1 MQPPLVITLTLP
13 TSPAIAFEMFSQK
26 EHVANWWG
34 PKGMDMEIKTFDF
47 RPGGIFHYVL
57 KAGNGFEMWGK
68 FTYLEIEAPNR
79 ITLINSF
86 SNAVAET
93 VPAPVVP
100 FGADWPL
107 EMWTE
112 YRFEKSVDQTLIT
125 LTSFPQNASE
135 ASEQLFFENHH
146 NMKLG
151 FKGTFDALEEYLERI
166 QRNRKSVD

>member
-1 MQPPLVITLTLP
+1 MYQSLEITMILLA
-13 TSPAIAFEMFSQK
+13 SPAIAFDMFSQK

-34 PKGMDMEIKTFDF
+34 PKGMEMEIKTFDF

-68 FTYLEIEAPNR
+68 FNYLEIEAPNR

-86 SNAVAET
+86 SNAEAET

-112 YRFEKSVDQTLIT
+112 YRFEPAGKQTLMT

-135 ASEQLFFENHH
+135 ASKQLFFENHH

-166 QRNRKSVD
+166 HHNQ

>member
-1 MQPPLVITLTLP
+1 MFDPFQLTQTLP
-13 TSPAIAFEMFSQK
+13 TTTKKAFDLFSKK
-26 EHVANWWG
+26 EHLANWWG
-34 PKGMDMEIKTFDF
+34 PKGMEIDIKTFDF

-68 FTYLEIEAPNR
+68 FTYLEIEVPNR

-86 SNAVAET
+86 SNALAET
-93 VPAPVVP
+93 IPAPLVP

-112 YRFEKSVDQTLIT
+112 YRFEPSGDHTLIT
-125 LTSFPQNASE
+125 LTSHPQNASD
-135 ASEQLFFENHH
+135 ASNQLFFDNHH

-151 FKGTFDALEEYLERI
+151 FKGTFDALQEYLERI
-166 QRNRKSVD
+166 QPIQ